1 MSIDE
6 TAVDMSCSGQRE
18 AAAELAGMTIAQIR
32 ARVAEWKS
40 GDPGW
45 AVLEKDR
52 RVGVRRLVVERRRR
66 DAREQA
72 ESQRRERLLHFER
85 RLWAQ
90 GVRRVAGVDEAGRG
104 CLAGPVVAAAVILSP
119 DCVIAK
125 VDDSK
130 KLSRTQREALY
141 EEIAA
146 KAIAVGIGQ
155 VEAAEID
162 RLNILQASLK
172 AMRLA
177 LDNLSTPPARVLI
190 DGHLPARSPYPEQ
203 AIIDGDAR
211 SLSIAAAS
219 IVAKVHRDRL
229 MCECDGHYP
238 EYGFAAHKGYGS
250 AAHLAA
256 LDAHGPCPLHRRSFG
271 PVAARIVAPRSEL
284 FLSFEEGIC
293 DCANLA
299 ELERLGQLVKEAADE
314 LVADELAALR
324 RAYREQR
331 DRLGDI
337 GRRGEAEAAAYL
349 EERGY
354 RIQERR
360 YRAAG
365 GEIDLVAEDR
375 DELVFVEVKTSQ
387 RASRPEQRVDLAKR
401 QRLTRVARH
410 YIQYCTATDP
420 VCRFDVISVWL
431 RTTGAEIEHWPDAF
445 KPFDQAANSL

>member
-6 TAVDMSCSGQRE
+6 TPAGISRSCERD

-32 ARVAEWKS
+32 AQVVEWES
-40 GDPGW
+40 ADPGW
-45 AVLEKDR
+45 ALLEKDR

-72 ESQRRERLLHFER
+72 ESQRSERLLHFER
-85 RLWAQ
+85 HLWAQ
-90 GVRRVAGVDEAGRG
+90 GVSRVAGVDEAGRG
-104 CLAGPVVAAAVILSP
+104 CLAGPVVAAAVVLSP

-125 VDDSK
+125 IDDSK
-130 KLSRTQREALY
+130 KLSRTQRETLY
-141 EEIAA
+141 EEIAD
-146 KAIAVGIGQ
+146 KALSVGIGQ

-177 LDNLSTPPARVLI
+177 LENLPTPPDRVLI
-190 DGHLPARSPYPEQ
+190 DGHLSARSPYPEQ

-229 MCECDGHYP
+229 MCECDVRYP

-271 PVAARIVAPRSEL
+271 PVAARIAEPRSEL
-284 FLSFEEGIC
+284 FLSFEEGIY
-293 DCANLA
+293 DCANFA
-299 ELERLGQLVKEAADE
+299 ELERLGQLVKDAAAD
-314 LVADELAALR
+314 LTADELATLR
-324 RAYREQR
+324 EAYREQR
-331 DRLGDI
+331 DKLGDI
-337 GRRGEAEAAAYL
+337 GRRGEAAAEAYL

-354 RIQERR
+354 QIQERR

-365 GEIDLVAEDR
+365 GEIDLVAEEGG
-375 DELVFVEVKTSQ
+375 ELVFVEVKASQ
-387 RASRPEQRVDLAKR
+387 RASHPEQRINRAKR
-401 QRLTRVARH
+401 QRLTRAARH
-410 YIQYCTATDP
+410 YIQYRTAADT
-420 VCRFDVISVWL
+420 VCRFDVIAVWL
-431 RTTGAEIEHWPDAF
+431 RASGAEIEHWPDAF
-445 KPFDQAANSL
+445 KPLD

>member
-6 TAVDMSCSGQRE
+6 TPASMSRSCERD
-18 AAAELAGMTIAQIR
+18 AAAELAEMTIAQIR
-32 ARVAEWKS
+32 AQVAEWKS

-45 AVLEKDR
+45 ALLEKDR

-85 RLWAQ
+85 HLWAQ

-125 VDDSK
+125 IDDSK

-146 KAIAVGIGQ
+146 KALAVGIGQ
-155 VEAAEID
+155 VEAEEID

-177 LDNLSTPPARVLI
+177 LENLPTPPDRVLI

-229 MCECDGHYP
+229 MCECDIRYP

-271 PVAARIVAPRSEL
+271 PVAALVAAPRSEL
-284 FLSFEEGIC
+284 FFSFEEGIY

-299 ELERLGQLVKEAADE
+299 ELERLGQLVKEAAAD
-314 LVADELAALR
+314 LTADELATLR
-324 RAYREQR
+324 EAYREQR
-331 DRLGDI
+331 DKLGDI
-337 GRRGEAEAAAYL
+337 GRRGEAAAAAYL

-354 RIQERR
+354 RIRAHR

-365 GEIDLVAEDR
+365 GEIDLVAEER
-375 DELVFVEVKTSQ
+375 GELVFVEVKASQ
-387 RASRPEQRVDLAKR
+387 RASRPEQRVNRAKR
-401 QRLTRVARH
+401 QRLTRTARH
-410 YIQYCTATDP
+410 YIQYRAAADT
-420 VCRFDVISVWL
+420 VCRFDVIAVWL
-431 RTTGAEIEHWPDAF
+431 RTDGAAIEHWPDAF
-445 KPFDQAANSL
+445 KPLD

>member
-6 TAVDMSCSGQRE
+6 TPASMNRSCERD
-18 AAAELAGMTIAQIR
+18 AATELSEMTIAQIR
-32 ARVAEWKS
+32 AQVAEWES

-45 AVLEKDR
+45 ALLEKDR

-72 ESQRRERLLHFER
+72 ESQRRERLMHFER
-85 RLWAQ
+85 HLWAQ

-104 CLAGPVVAAAVILSP
+104 CLAGPVVAAAVVLSP

-125 VDDSK
+125 IDDSK
-130 KLSRTQREALY
+130 KLSRTQRETLY

-146 KAIAVGIGQ
+146 KALAVGIGQ
-155 VEAAEID
+155 VEAEEID
-162 RLNILQASLK
+162 KLNILQASLK

-177 LDNLSTPPARVLI
+177 LENLRPPPDQVLI

-229 MCECDGHYP
+229 MCECDARYP

-256 LDAHGPCPLHRRSFG
+256 LGAHGPCPLHRRSFG
-271 PVAARIVAPRSEL
+271 PVAACVAEPRSEL
-284 FLSFEEGIC
+284 FLSFEEGIY

-314 LVADELAALR
+314 LTADELSALR
-324 RAYREQR
+324 GAYREQR
-331 DRLGDI
+331 DKLGDI
-337 GRRGEAEAAAYL
+337 G
-349 EERGY
+349 
-354 RIQERR
+354 
-360 YRAAG
+360 AAG
-365 GEIDLVAEDR
+365 RSGGRSLSGRTGLSDPG
-375 DELVFVEVKTSQ
+375 
-387 RASRPEQRVDLAKR
+387 ASLSRCWRR
-401 QRLTRVARH
+401 NRLG
-410 YIQYCTATDP
+410 
-420 VCRFDVISVWL
+420 S
-431 RTTGAEIEHWPDAF
+431 
-445 KPFDQAANSL
+445 

>member
-6 TAVDMSCSGQRE
+6 TSADMSRSCKGD
-18 AAAELAGMTIAQIR
+18 AAAELSEMTIAQIR
-32 ARVAEWKS
+32 AQVAEWES

-45 AVLEKDR
+45 ALLEKDR

-66 DAREQA
+66 DTREQA
-72 ESQRRERLLHFER
+72 ETQRRERLLHFER
-85 RLWAQ
+85 HLWAQ
-90 GVRRVAGVDEAGRG
+90 GVSRVAGVDEAGRG
-104 CLAGPVVAAAVILSP
+104 CLAGPVVAAAVVLLP
-119 DCVIAK
+119 DCAIAK
-125 VDDSK
+125 IDDSK
-130 KLSRTQREALY
+130 KLSRTQREVLY
-141 EEIAA
+141 EEIMAQA
-146 KAIAVGIGQ
+146 LAVGIGQ
-155 VEAAEID
+155 VEADEID

-177 LDNLSTPPARVLI
+177 LEDLHTPPDRVLI

-229 MCECDGHYP
+229 MCECDVRYP

-271 PVAARIVAPRSEL
+271 PVAALVTEPRSEL
-284 FLSFEEGIC
+284 FLRFEEGIY

-299 ELERLGQLVKEAADE
+299 ELDRLGQLVKEAAAE
-314 LVADELAALR
+314 LTADELAALR
-324 RAYREQR
+324 GAYREQR
-331 DRLGDI
+331 DKLGDT
-337 GRRGEAEAAAYL
+337 GRRGEAEAETYL

-354 RIQERR
+354 RIRARR

-365 GEIDLVAEDR
+365 GEIDLVAEEKG
-375 DELVFVEVKTSQ
+375 ELVFVEVKASQ
-387 RASRPEQRVDLAKR
+387 RASRPEQRVDRAKR
-401 QRLTRVARH
+401 QRLTRAAQH
-410 YIQYCTATDP
+410 YIQYCAVADT
-420 VCRFDVISVWL
+420 VCRFDVLAVWL
-431 RTTGAEIEHWPDAF
+431 SADGAVIEHWPDAF
-445 KPFDQAANSL
+445 KPLD

>member
-6 TAVDMSCSGQRE
+6 TAAEMSRSG
-18 AAAELAGMTIAQIR
+18 ATELAGMTIAQIR
-32 ARVAEWKS
+32 AQAAEWKS
-40 GDPGW
+40 DDPGW
-45 AVLEKDR
+45 ALLEADR

-72 ESQRRERLLHFER
+72 EAQRRARLLHFER

-90 GVRRVAGVDEAGRG
+90 GVGRVAGVDEAGRG
-104 CLAGPVVAAAVILSP
+104 CLAGPVVAAAVVLPP
-119 DCVIAK
+119 DCVIAGI
-125 VDDSK
+125 DDSK
-130 KLSRTQREALY
+130 KLSHTQREALY
-141 EEIAA
+141 EELTAQA
-146 KAIAVGIGQ
+146 LSVEIGQ

-177 LDNLSTPPARVLI
+177 LAKVHPPPDRVLI

-219 IVAKVHRDRL
+219 IAAKVHRDRL
-229 MCECDGHYP
+229 MCACDARYP

-271 PVAARIVAPRSEL
+271 PVAARGAEPRSEL
-284 FLSFEEGIC
+284 FLSFAEGLY

-299 ELERLGQLVKEAADE
+299 ELARLAQLIKEATDE
-314 LVADELAALR
+314 LAADELAALR
-324 RAYREQR
+324 GAYREQR
-331 DRLGDI
+331 DRLGDT
-337 GRRGEAEAAAYL
+337 GRRGEAAAAAYL

-354 RIQERR
+354 RIRARR

-365 GEIDLVAEDR
+365 GEIDLVAEEGGD
-375 DELVFVEVKTSQ
+375 LVFVEVKASE
-387 RASRPEQRVDLAKR
+387 RASRPEQRVHRAKR
-401 QRLTRVARH
+401 QRLTRAARH
-410 YIQYCTATDP
+410 YIQYGAAADEADRG
-420 VCRFDVISVWL
+420 CRFDVIAVWL
-431 RTTGAEIEHWPDAF
+431 RAVGAEIEHWPAAF
-445 KPFDQAANSL
+445 EPLD